1 MTFLTDKA
9 LKFKNFIA
17 KKNYLCMSQ
26 GCLFKKKFLT
36 QCKKKKFVVLPGEPE
51 GPAGHRQPAQASRRC
66 QVN

>member
-17 KKNYLCMSQ
+17 KAKDVYSKRN
-26 GCLFKKKFLT
+26 FLT
-36 QCKKKKFVVLPGEPE
+36 QCKKKFVVLPGEPE